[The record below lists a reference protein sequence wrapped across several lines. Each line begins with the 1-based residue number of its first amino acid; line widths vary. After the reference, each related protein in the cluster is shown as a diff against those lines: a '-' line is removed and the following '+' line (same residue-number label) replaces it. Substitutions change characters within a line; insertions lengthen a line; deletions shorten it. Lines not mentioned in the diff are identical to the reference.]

1 MQQSRVKTHL
11 SSDKPLMLFVIPL
24 SGVFFL
30 SLVWAL
36 PVSSSIPLY
45 GDTPEYLRLAQSLH
59 VDQYRTV
66 LYPFLLR
73 TLGVIPNGL
82 TSPPLPG
89 SVFCEGCIHWRLRWR
104 LSVCQLAERT
114 SNPCIAGRFLS
125 YSPRDKL
132 CQNDGSRCSFLFHVT
147 VGFACELLLHSFPG
161 QRRLVA

>member
-1 MQQSRVKTHL
+1 MERISRYC
-11 SSDKPLMLFVIPL
+11 SSVIAL

-36 PVSSSIPLY
+36 QVSSSIPLY

-73 TLGVIPNGL
+73 TLGVITNGL
-82 TSPPLPG
+82 TSPSIAWIYLLQWLMTGVSVGVFAFAILQSIPLIPA
-89 SVFCEGCIHWRLRWR
+89 SQE
-104 LSVCQLAERT
+104 
-114 SNPCIAGRFLS
+114 RFLITA
-125 YSPRDKL
+125 L
-132 CQNDGSRCSFLFHVT
+132 VTSFVITTPLVAHFSST
-147 VGFACELLLHSFPG
+147 LLSDSLASSFLHSFPG